1 MRTLLLNM
9 PIQFNS
15 WQNLEMPLGIAYIAS
30 ELKKHG
36 HEVSIKDYE
45 VEYFER
51 EQFQNEL
58 NTFKP
63 DVVGI
68 SFRSSSYV
76 SAEKISALIKE
87 TNPSIQIILGGH
99 HATAFPEDTLRNL
112 SADFIVRGEGEYVMA
127 KLLNALNSN
136 SSLADV
142 PNITY
147 RYNGKILENASTSDI
162 NNLDGLSFPAWDL
175 LPIEKYVTGSILTS
189 RGCPFSCIYCDKGV
203 STRKV
208 RFRSP
213 QNIYQEIVAFEKEYK
228 KNRIY
233 FVDDYF
239 FLNRKRLS
247 ELFDLIVNDGSL
259 KFKWYCQARVDGI
272 DSEMIKR
279 AKKSGC
285 DMIIYGIETGDE
297 EELKYINKNA
307 TLEEA
312 ERAVR
317 LSKDAGIKTRAN
329 FMMGFPISTHKTI
342 SNSIRFAKKIDADL
356 YRFFIVSPLPN
367 TILWDRIEKLHPKL
381 ASIGWDKFDFY
392 TPSFDTAE
400 LRKEDLVMYVM
411 AAYLYVLKDKITKE
425 LIIGF
430 IPRLAK
436 LLHLV
441 FKNRR
446 IRGNLSVT
454 FPACVNLFLEEW
466 FILRRIRRNERLK
479 YIKNMFTT
487 IKRIKSVKRNQN

>member
-1 MRTLLLNM
+1 MKVLLLNM
-9 PIQFNS
+9 PVQFNS

-30 ELKKHG
+30 ELEKHN
-36 HEVSIKDYE
+36 HKVLIKDYE
-45 VEYFER
+45 VEYFEK
-51 EQFQNEL
+51 EHFWNEL
-58 NTFKP
+58 NGFKP

-68 SFRSSSYV
+68 SFRSSSYN
-76 SAEKISALIKE
+76 SAKKITALIKE
-87 TNPSIQIILGGH
+87 INPSIQIILGGH

-112 SADFIVRGEGEYVMA
+112 SADLIVRGEGEHVMA
-127 KLLNALNSN
+127 KLLNALNSS
-136 SSLADV
+136 SSLADI

-147 RYNGKILENASTSDI
+147 RYNGKILTNASAGDI
-162 NNLDGLSFPAWDL
+162 DNLDGLSFPAWDL

-203 STRKV
+203 STKKV

-228 KNRIY
+228 KGRIY

-239 FLNRKRLS
+239 FLNKKRLL
-247 ELFDLIVNDGSL
+247 ELFDLIINDGNL
-259 KFKWYCQARVDGI
+259 NFKWYCQARVDGI

-307 TLEEA
+307 TC
-312 ERAVR
+312 
-317 LSKDAGIKTRAN
+317 IKTRAN
-329 FMMGFPISTHKTI
+329 FVMGVPISTHKTI

-367 TILWDRIEKLHPKL
+367 TILWDRIERLQPKL

-392 TPSFDTAE
+392 TPSFDTVE

-411 AAYLYVLKDKITKE
+411 AAYLYVLKDKIMKE
-425 LIIGF
+425 LIIEL

-436 LLHLV
+436 LLYLV

-454 FPACVNLFLEEW
+454 FPTCVNLFLEEW
-466 FILRRIRRNERLK
+466 FILRRIRRNERLS

-487 IKRIKSVKRNQN
+487 IRRIIGVKRTQN